1 MLEVITNKGKR
12 VNTLTDLNKSNNYWV
27 SLTSPTKEEIKE
39 LKQKFNLHTTTT
51 KDFSTK
57 KLRPNIE
64 QFNHYNLIVTYTL
77 EYKNI
82 EPLIIIYG
90 KNFLITS
97 SHEKLKIIEKIKQ
110 DKEELNEIID
120 KGPEFLLHLILE
132 RSIENLFPLIEEKD
146 KELDILENQALKKPN
161 SKVLERIFEIKRE
174 FTKVRRIIYPEREII
189 SSLINSTKDKE
200 AQVYFRDAY
209 DNTILLIDLIDDQ
222 RERITNIL
230 EIHLSVTS
238 NKLNEVM
245 KVLTVI
251 ATVLMPAT
259 LIASIYGM
267 NFEFMPELTWK
278 YGYFF
283 ALGVIIVVMIITLI
297 ILKRKKWV

>member
-1 MLEVITNKGKR
+1 ML
-12 VNTLTDLNKSNNYWV
+12 
-27 SLTSPTKEEIKE
+27 
-39 LKQKFNLHTTTT
+39 
-51 KDFSTK
+51 
-57 KLRPNIE
+57 
-64 QFNHYNLIVTYTL
+64 
-77 EYKNI
+77 
-82 EPLIIIYG
+82 
-90 KNFLITS
+90 
-97 SHEKLKIIEKIKQ
+97 
-110 DKEELNEIID
+110 
-120 KGPEFLLHLILE
+120 
-132 RSIENLFPLIEEKD
+132 
-146 KELDILENQALKKPN
+146 
-161 SKVLERIFEIKRE
+161 
-174 FTKVRRIIYPEREII
+174 
-189 SSLINSTKDKE
+189 
-200 AQVYFRDAY
+200 
-209 DNTILLIDLIDDQ
+209 
-222 RERITNIL
+222 ITNIL